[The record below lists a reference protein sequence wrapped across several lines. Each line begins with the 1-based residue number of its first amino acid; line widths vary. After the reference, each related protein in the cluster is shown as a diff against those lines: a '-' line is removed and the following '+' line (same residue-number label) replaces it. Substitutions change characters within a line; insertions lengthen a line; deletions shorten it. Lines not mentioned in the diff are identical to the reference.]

1 MCGVEKLI
9 DDVEKLYQAFPGPGG
24 NYMSAASTSSRTGV
38 ERLRRRL
45 LAAHADTIKEV
56 VNAGT
61 AVTTAIEEWPV
72 ADGTVIRVPLD
83 RLLKERGLPT
93 PLLATLETTA
103 ATLDEEIRGAPVDA
117 PPYYVVTSRGPLCR
131 GTLADGRR
139 LVIEF
144 ELFEVQTRPRRY
156 RFCEPS
162 PNECLQI
169 TLAGRNG

>member
-1 MCGVEKLI
+1 M
-9 DDVEKLYQAFPGPGG
+9 
-24 NYMSAASTSSRTGV
+24 
-38 ERLRRRL
+38 ERLRKRL
-45 LAAHADTIKEV
+45 LTAHAETIKEV

-83 RLLKERGLPT
+83 HLLQERGLPT

-103 ATLDEEIRGAPVDA
+103 ATLGEEIRGAPVAA

-144 ELFEVQTRPRRY
+144 ELFEIKTQPRRY
-156 RFCEPS
+156 RFCDPC
-162 PNECLQI
+162 PKECLQI
-169 TLAGRNG
+169 TLAGHKG

>member
-1 MCGVEKLI
+1 
-9 DDVEKLYQAFPGPGG
+9 
-24 NYMSAASTSSRTGV
+24 V

-45 LAAHADTIKEV
+45 LAEHADTIRDV
-56 VNAGT
+56 VDAGT

-83 RLLKERGLPT
+83 RLLEERGLPT

-103 ATLDEEIRGAPVDA
+103 ATLGEEIRGAPVAA

-131 GTLADGRR
+131 GTLTDGRR

-144 ELFEVQTRPRRY
+144 ELFEVNTRPRRY
-156 RFCEPS
+156 RFCDPS
-162 PNECLQI
+162 PEECLQI
-169 TLAGRNG
+169 TLAGPDG

>member
-1 MCGVEKLI
+1 M
-9 DDVEKLYQAFPGPGG
+9 
-24 NYMSAASTSSRTGV
+24 

-45 LAAHADTIKEV
+45 LTAHADTIRDV
-56 VNAGT
+56 VDAGT
-61 AVTTAIEEWPV
+61 AIATAIEEWPV

-83 RLLKERGLPT
+83 RLLQDRGLPT
-93 PLLATLETTA
+93 PLLATLETGA
-103 ATLDEEIRGAPVDA
+103 ATLGGEIRGAPVAA

-144 ELFEVQTRPRRY
+144 ELFEVKTRPRRY

-162 PNECLQI
+162 PKECLQI
-169 TLAGRNG
+169 TLAGRKG